1 MNLVTIYQVV
11 NMSSAPSSVP
21 NQRDERGELVGGGEI
36 ALRKQPLQLG
46 KKGELSL
53 CRR

>member
-1 MNLVTIYQVV
+1 MNLDTLYQVV
-11 NMSSAPSSVP
+11 IMRTAPSSDP